1 MKKIIIALIAI
12 AFASCNKG
20 SNYCTKCTDIKAV
33 PDTIFD
39 RSKVEQCGL
48 TKTEARERVDMYKRG
63 RGYYNPVN
71 KNMFTVYA
79 DCKIK

>member
-20 SNYCTKCTDIKAV
+20 SNYCLKCTDIKVV
-33 PDTIFD
+33 PDTFYD
-39 RSKVEQCGL
+39 RSKINQCGL
-48 TKTEARERVDMYKRG
+48 TKTEARERVEMYKRG
-63 RGYYNPVN
+63 RLHINIVN
-71 KNMFTVYA
+71 ENAFYVYA